1 MMQAQSTIAPR
12 LLDIQQVAVYLGL
25 SVHTVYKFV
34 SQRKIPHI
42 KIGKLLKF
50 DRQEIDRWIA
60 AHAVKVRRSFA
71 NETS

>member
-1 MMQAQSTIAPR
+1 MQAQVAITPR
-12 LLDIQQVAVYLGL
+12 LLNIQQVAAYLGL

-50 DRQEIDRWIA
+50 DLHKIDRWIV
-60 AHAVKVRRSFA
+60 AHAVKVRRSFSVI
-71 NETS
+71 TP

>member
-1 MMQAQSTIAPR
+1 MQAQVGIAPR
-12 LLDIQQVAVYLGL
+12 LLNIQQVAAYLGL
-25 SVHTVYKFV
+25 SVHTVYKFA

-50 DRQEIDRWIA
+50 DRHEIDRWIG

-71 NETS
+71 DITS

>member
-1 MMQAQSTIAPR
+1 MQAQVAIAPR
-12 LLDIQQVAVYLGL
+12 LLNIQQVATYLGL

-60 AHAVKVRRSFA
+60 SHAVKACRSFA
-71 NETS
+71 NLAS

>member
-1 MMQAQSTIAPR
+1 MPAQSTIAPR

-50 DRQEIDRWIA
+50 DCQEIDRWIA
-60 AHAVKVRRSFA
+60 THAVKVRRSFA
-71 NETS
+71 DETP